1 MEIHWGSSFVT
12 QAPPHVENHGKEPG
26 YEAIGDH
33 LWPHPMSNVQ
43 SYRYLFTKK
52 KRDEMYH
59 LVWSDTTCSLFLV
72 HGIKPLEDDFCTK
85 WRI

>member
-33 LWPHPMSNVQ
+33 LWLLELLIQCPMYSH
-43 SYRYLFTKK
+43 T
-52 KRDEMYH
+52 
-59 LVWSDTTCSLFLV
+59 
-72 HGIKPLEDDFCTK
+72 GIC
-85 WRI
+85 